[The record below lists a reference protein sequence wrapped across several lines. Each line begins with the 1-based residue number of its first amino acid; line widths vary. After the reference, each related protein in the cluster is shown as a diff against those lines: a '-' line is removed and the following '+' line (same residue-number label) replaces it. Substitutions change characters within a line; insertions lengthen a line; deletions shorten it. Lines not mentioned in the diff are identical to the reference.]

1 MSQRRKVAIGVI
13 VAAIVV
19 VGLGLLR
26 WSGMVYRVSDGERG
40 WSLGATVYEALGWG
54 SEAYRSDFG
63 WDRAVPEEGAFGAGR
78 IARFGRHSG
87 LSHGWRHG
95 RAFGPFRAVGGL
107 GCLAFLA
114 ALIGL
119 GVFLWRRQC
128 KVQTEQT

>member
-1 MSQRRKVAIGVI
+1 MSKKWIIAI
-13 VAAIVV
+13 VAFVIMGMVACA
-19 VGLGLLR
+19 GLGALR
-26 WSGMVYRVSDGERG
+26 WGEMIYRRSDGQRG

-63 WDRAVPEEGAFGAGR
+63 WDRVVPEGEAFGPGR
-78 IARFGRHSG
+78 IGRFGRH
-87 LSHGWRHG
+87 
-95 RAFGPFRAVGGL
+95 FGPFRAVGGL
-107 GCLAFLA
+107 GRLAFLA